1 MAATVTCSKDSL
13 LNWLKNLGEAL
24 DGAIQE
30 FTLSCAGYCV
40 AMYVLGIGD
49 WHSDIMIRASEP
61 LFHIDFGHFLGN
73 SKMKF
78 GINRERVPF
87 ILTCD
92 FVHVV
97 EQGKTNN
104 SEKFERFRGYYER
117 AYTILGLL
125 CLHLFA
131 LMWAVGL
138 PELRCSEDIQYLK
151 DSLALGKT
159 EEEALKH
166 SFDGKIIIFRGNIKL
181 RWLEDVLVRQDLV
194 GLPLAAQLQ
203 ASADHR
209 QNPSFCTAMLQKLL
223 LGNRGDKVLQRQI
236 KTNSFRKMN

>member
-1 MAATVTCSKDSL
+1 MAATATCSKDSL

-49 WHSDIMIRASEP
+49 WHSDIMIRASGP

-78 GINRERVPF
+78 GINREGVPF

-104 SEKFERFRGYYER
+104 SEKFERFRGYCER

-131 LMWAVGL
+131 LMWAAGL
-138 PELRCSEDIQYLK
+138 PELSCSEDIQYLK

-166 SFDGKIIIFRGNIKL
+166 SCCAGEFTGGWGIAGRKRPHAPTQFPCGWRGRSHSRSAPLTAPGLDPGSLHVELWLAPGHKL
-181 RWLEDVLVRQDLV
+181 
-194 GLPLAAQLQ
+194 PY
-203 ASADHR
+203 
-209 QNPSFCTAMLQKLL
+209 
-223 LGNRGDKVLQRQI
+223 
-236 KTNSFRKMN
+236 